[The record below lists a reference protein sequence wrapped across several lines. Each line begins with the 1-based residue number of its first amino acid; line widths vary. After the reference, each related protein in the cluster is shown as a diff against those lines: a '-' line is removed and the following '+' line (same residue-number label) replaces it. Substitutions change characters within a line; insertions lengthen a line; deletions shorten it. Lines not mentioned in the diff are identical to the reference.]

1 MSITIL
7 ETGMTIEEQTK
18 IAEKILKE
26 EVIPK
31 NRIFEKTKH
40 INRLSKKLRTTLKQ
54 NA

>member
-40 INRLSKKLRTTLKQ
+40 TNRLSKKLRTTLK
-54 NA
+54 